1 MATSYPSLDLVHVL
15 WHHKYA
21 SRFRFLMQM
30 IMARRDE
37 NMLISRSVKRGS
49 MNEKK
54 AISANAFVLFGNVT
68 KH

>member
-15 WHHKYA
+15 LHHKYA